1 MRDSTRSGTS
11 GRQRRRLSR
20 TRSTHRDMP
29 SSSTRF
35 KSRDCREWLPR
46 TAPRAKSAFRAGL
59 QRCTQP
65 PPLVLPLVTT
75 AQRWST
81 RISKP
86 MTSRGG
92 SISISS
98 TRKGVR
104 PPCSSVAFRTCCA
117 PSCSPLRRS
126 QRMPS
131 ATQRGGQPC
140 CRSTASNRTSR
151 KPSSLDASEAKAPA
165 QSSSQG
171 DGVGTSAKTS
181 RRRWPLKL
189 ASFRRHALSARCRS
203 TALAPSSSAR
213 VAAARTCRKRSS
225 KAIQTSLGYCTK
237 VVLEWV

>member
-1 MRDSTRSGTS
+1 
-11 GRQRRRLSR
+11 
-20 TRSTHRDMP
+20 MP

-104 PPCSSVAFRTCCA
+104 PPCSSVAFRRCCA
-117 PSCSPLRRS
+117 PSCSPFPRS

-131 ATQRGGQPC
+131 ATKHGGQPC
-140 CRSTASNRTSR
+140 CRSSTSKRTSR

-165 QSSSQG
+165 QSSSSAHG
-171 DGVGTSAKTS
+171 AVGTSAKTS
-181 RRRWPLKL
+181 RSRWPLKL
-189 ASFRRHALSARCRS
+189 ASFRRQALSARCRS
-203 TALAPSSSAR
+203 TAWAPSSSAR
-213 VAAARTCRKRSS
+213 LAAARTCRKRSS
-225 KAIQTSLGYCTK
+225 KAMQTSLGYCTK